1 MTVSMPTI
9 KQIVSAA
16 QQSPQTGPETRG
28 SSVIGLDEYGHLWR
42 GWIRA
47 VAGEGGKQVEKVKW
61 VRIDPE

>member
-9 KQIVSAA
+9 RQIVSAA
-16 QQSPQTGPETRG
+16 QQSLQTDPAPGD

-42 GWIRA
+42 GWIKA
-47 VAGEGGKQVEKVKW
+47 VASEGGKHVEKVKW